1 MTPELAAKFLEH
13 GITGACVIALAY
25 VVWKLYKAYNKIQ
38 DDRVVEAKA
47 VTDKMLSI
55 SEEWLTALGDITKM
69 VERHSDNVTELRN
82 ECRERTEG
90 VATMIREM
98 IRDLRTYTDEQR
110 RKRDSENPRPGGHR

>member
-38 DDRVVEAKA
+38 DDRVLEAKA

-55 SEEWLTALGDITKM
+55 SEEWLTALGDITNM

-90 VATMIREM
+90 VATLIREM

-110 RKRDSENPRPGGHR
+110 RKRDSESPRPGGR